1 MKSALFFIHLR
12 LIQVI
17 WCHGHWSRMT
27 FAHNVRLDSNLKE
40 YRHAS
45 SFFHDQKLWIKV
57 ERFCTGVIAFCLF
70 IQISSNKM
78 HYKASKHIIDID
90 CFAFHLLNVLNFQ
103 FAIVAV
109 FFPVFARTKEARK
122 NFALFIECFN
132 GFHFNICIAIKLIM
146 KRMNENRK
154 SQNYLKAYRE
164 VWSTKI
170 YPERQEASGKAAVER
185 ERQGERETQTQTR
198 TK

>member
-109 FFPVFARTKEARK
+109 FFLFLPEQKKLAKTLLSSSSVLMGFISIFA
-122 NFALFIECFN
+122 
-132 GFHFNICIAIKLIM
+132 
-146 KRMNENRK
+146 
-154 SQNYLKAYRE
+154 
-164 VWSTKI
+164 
-170 YPERQEASGKAAVER
+170 
-185 ERQGERETQTQTR
+185 
-198 TK
+198 